1 MLEHLLETEVAKRP
15 PTVRLQG
22 RILFLT
28 EDPDLIRRQLA
39 GEDLE
44 WDPSIPLRD
53 DISTDEITP
62 GWVCYHFDEKLG
74 EYPYVGLL
82 CGDERPIGRNDI
94 RKGGFVCS
102 VSGKRRGKG
111 SSREASPYAERA
123 AGLRVVIGENIERI
137 YGENCANIGLL
148 ASTDF
153 SLIEKIRHGEE
164 IPLDAFIGDAG
175 RIQRDII
182 EYGGLLDY
190 AVARLKGLVTLPG
203 VTAPADRPQT
213 IAEKIIA
220 RHWVTDAASGAL
232 GVPAVEPGDT
242 GFLRA
247 DLRFSHEYVT
257 PMASTFWEDFAG
269 DAGLNHTESIV
280 FFRDHLAFLDE
291 VITEE
296 TKAAGL
302 LDAAHALHDRQ
313 REFAAAKGV
322 RLHGELPDRTGSEG
336 ICHIMVQDRYA
347 LPGQI
352 IIGSDSHTPHS
363 GALGCV
369 AFGVGTS
376 AIVNAWATR
385 DVRLEVPESIR
396 VNITGEPPPG
406 VVAKDLILELLRHP
420 TVKSGEAIGRI
431 IEFTGEAVE
440 ALSIDERATLTNM
453 AAEVGGFT
461 GVIAPDE
468 KAVAWIAGRRG
479 VPAAEVRALCDGLY
493 SDAGADYAATIEMDA
508 SGVEPMV
515 ATPGDPGNG
524 QPISALEGAV
534 SLDTVFVGS
543 CTGAKRADFEMYA
556 GVAREAVAAGKR
568 VPASVRAYA
577 QYGSI
582 DVEAWSR
589 EQGHDQALRDAG
601 FDVLAPGCGA
611 CINAGPGVSTTAEQV
626 TISSI
631 NRNFPGRSGPGQVY
645 LASPLTCVA
654 SAIEGRIVAYG
665 DQAWSRGAV
674 RQGERRAN

>member
-1 MLEHLLETEVAKRP
+1 MLEHLLQTEVARRP
-15 PTVRLQG
+15 PTVRLRG

-153 SLIEKIRHGEE
+153 SLIEKIRRGEE

-203 VTAPADRPQT
+203 IATPADRPQT

-232 GVPAVEPGDT
+232 GVPAVQPGDA

-296 TKAAGL
+296 RKEAGL

-396 VNITGEPPPG
+396 VNVTGEPPPG

-461 GVIAPDE
+461 GIIAPDE
-468 KAVAWIAGRRG
+468 KAVAWIARRRG
-479 VPAAEVRALCDGLY
+479 VPRDEIRALCDGLD
-493 SDAGADYAATIEMDA
+493 SDAGAAYAATIEMDA
-508 SGVEPMV
+508 SGIEPMV

-524 QPISALEGAV
+524 LPISALERDV
-534 SLDTVFVGS
+534 SLDTVFVGA

-577 QYGSI
+577 QYGSV

-611 CINAGPGVSTTAEQV
+611 CINAGPGVSTTKEEV

-665 DQAWSRGAV
+665 DQPWNRGAARSRG
-674 RQGERRAN
+674 

>member
-1 MLEHLLETEVAKRP
+1 MLEHLLETEVARRP

-28 EDPDLIRRQLA
+28 KDPGLIRRQLA
-39 GEDLE
+39 GEDLA

-82 CGDERPIGRNDI
+82 CGDEHPVGRNDI
-94 RKGGFVCS
+94 RNGGFVCS

-153 SLIEKIRHGEE
+153 SLIEKIRRGEE
-164 IPLDAFIGDAG
+164 IPLDAFIGDGG

-190 AVARLKGLVTLPG
+190 AVARLKGLVALPDIT
-203 VTAPADRPQT
+203 TAADRPQT
-213 IAEKIIA
+213 IAEKIMA

-232 GVPAVEPGDT
+232 GVPAVQPGDT

-257 PMASTFWEDFAG
+257 PMASTFWEEFAG

-296 TKAAGL
+296 RKAAGL

-347 LPGQI
+347 LPGQV

-376 AIVNAWATR
+376 AVVNAWATR

-396 VNITGEPPPG
+396 VDISGATPAG
-406 VVAKDLILELLRHP
+406 VAAKDLILELLRHP

-431 IEFTGEAVE
+431 IEFTGAAIE

-461 GVIAPDE
+461 GIIAPDE
-468 KAVAWIAGRRG
+468 NAVEWIAGRRG
-479 VPAAEVRALCDGLY
+479 MPEAELRAMCEGLY
-493 SDAGADYAATIEMDA
+493 SDPEADYAATIEMDA
-508 SGVEPMV
+508 SAIEPMV

-524 QPISALEGAV
+524 VPV
-534 SLDTVFVGS
+534 STLGGDVSVDTVFVGS

-556 GVAREAVAAGKR
+556 AVAREAVAAGKH

-589 EQGHDQALRDAG
+589 ERGHDQALRAAG

-665 DQAWSRGAV
+665 DQAWSGLH
-674 RQGERRAN
+674 

>member
-1 MLEHLLETEVAKRP
+1 MLERLLETEVARRP
-15 PTVRLQG
+15 PTVRLRG

-28 EDPDLIRRQLA
+28 EDPDLVRRQLA

-82 CGDERPIGRNDI
+82 CGEERPIGRNDV
-94 RKGGFVCS
+94 RNGGFVCS

-153 SLIEKIRHGEE
+153 SLIDRIRRGEE
-164 IPLDAFIGDAG
+164 IPLEAFIGDTG

-190 AVARLKGLVTLPG
+190 AVARLKGLVSLPEIG
-203 VTAPADRPQT
+203 TAAGRPQT
-213 IAEKIIA
+213 IAEKILA

-232 GVPAVEPGDT
+232 GVPVVRPGDT
-242 GFLRA
+242 GFVRA

-257 PMASTFWEDFAG
+257 PMASTFWEEFAG
-269 DAGLNHTESIV
+269 DAGLNDTDSIV

-296 TKAAGL
+296 RKAAGL

-336 ICHIMVQDRYA
+336 ICHIVVQDRYA
-347 LPGQI
+347 LPGQV
-352 IIGSDSHTPHS
+352 IIGSDSHTPHA

-396 VNITGEPPPG
+396 VRMTGASPPG

-431 IEFTGEAVE
+431 IEFTGEAID
-440 ALSIDERATLTNM
+440 AMSIDERVTLTNM

-461 GVIAPDE
+461 GIIAPDE
-468 KAVAWIAGRRG
+468 TTVSWLAERRG
-479 VPAAEVRALCDGLY
+479 LAAAEVRTLCEGLC
-493 SDAGADYAATIEMDA
+493 SDPGAEYAATIEIDTGA
-508 SGVEPMV
+508 VEPLV

-524 QPISALEGAV
+524 VPVAALGDDVAV
-534 SLDTVFVGS
+534 DLVFIGS
-543 CTGAKRADFEMYA
+543 CTGAKRTDFEMYA
-556 GVAREAVAAGKR
+556 TVAREAVAAGRR
-568 VPASVRAYA
+568 VPESVRAYA
-577 QYGSI
+577 QYGSV
-582 DVEAWSR
+582 DVESWSR
-589 EQGHDQALRDAG
+589 DRGHDRALREAG
-601 FDVLAPGCGA
+601 FEVLAPGCGA
-611 CINAGPGVSTTAEQV
+611 CINAGPGVSTSREQV

-654 SAIEGRIVAYG
+654 SAIEGRIVDYG
-665 DQAWSRGAV
+665 GRPWAGGALQ
-674 RQGERRAN
+674 RPDR

>member
-1 MLEHLLETEVAKRP
+1 MLEHLLETEVARRP
-15 PTVRLQG
+15 PTVRLRG

-28 EDPDLIRRQLA
+28 EDPGLIRRQLA

-153 SLIEKIRHGEE
+153 SLIEKIRRGEE

-203 VTAPADRPQT
+203 IATPADRPQT

-232 GVPAVEPGDT
+232 GVPAVQPGDA

-296 TKAAGL
+296 RKAAGL

-396 VNITGEPPPG
+396 VNMTGEPPPG
-406 VVAKDLILELLRHP
+406 VVAKDLTLELLRHP

-461 GVIAPDE
+461 GIIAPDA

-479 VPAAEVRALCDGLY
+479 APVDEIRALCDGLY
-493 SDAGADYAATIEMDA
+493 SDAEAEYAATIEMDA
-508 SGVEPMV
+508 SGIEPMV

-524 QPISALEGAV
+524 LPVSALEGEV
-534 SLDTVFVGS
+534 TLDTVFVGS

-631 NRNFPGRSGPGQVY
+631 NRNFPGRSGPGRVY

-665 DQAWSRGAV
+665 DQPWNRGAA
-674 RQGERRAN
+674 GSRR

>member
-1 MLEHLLETEVAKRP
+1 MLEHLLETEVARRP

-153 SLIEKIRHGEE
+153 SLIEKIRDGEE

-190 AVARLKGLVTLPG
+190 AVARLKGLVSLPG
-203 VTAPADRPQT
+203 VRTPADRPQT

-232 GVPAVEPGDT
+232 GVPAVKPGDT

-296 TKAAGL
+296 RKAAGL
-302 LDAAHALHDRQ
+302 LAAAHALHDRQ

-347 LPGQI
+347 LPGQV

-479 VPAAEVRALCDGLY
+479 VPAAEVRALCDGLH
-493 SDAGADYAATIEMDA
+493 SDAGADYAATIELDA

-524 QPISALEGAV
+524 LPISALEGDV
-534 SLDTVFVGS
+534 CLDTVFVGS

-556 GVAREAVAAGKR
+556 GVAREAVVAGKR

-611 CINAGPGVSTTAEQV
+611 CINAGPGVSTTGEQV

>member
-1 MLEHLLETEVAKRP
+1 MLERLLETDVARRS
-15 PTVRLQG
+15 PTVRVRG

-28 EDPDLIRRQLA
+28 EDPDLIRRQLE
-39 GEDLE
+39 GEDLD

-74 EYPYVGLL
+74 EYPYVGLQ
-82 CGDERPIGRNDI
+82 CGGEHPIGRNDI
-94 RKGGFVCS
+94 RRGGFVRS

-123 AGLRVVIGENIERI
+123 AGLRVVIAENIERI
-137 YGENCANIGLL
+137 YSENCANIGLL

-153 SLIEKIRHGEE
+153 SLIEKIRRGEA
-164 IPLDAFIGDAG
+164 IPLEAFTGDAG

-190 AVARLKGLVTLPG
+190 AVARLKGLVAIPEVET
-203 VTAPADRPQT
+203 PAERPQT
-213 IAEKIIA
+213 IAEKILA
-220 RHWVTDAASGAL
+220 RRWVADAAAETLGIGA
-232 GVPAVEPGDT
+232 VRPGDT
-242 GFLRA
+242 GFVRA

-269 DAGLNHTESIV
+269 DAGLNDTDSIV

-296 TKAAGL
+296 RKAAGL

-322 RLHGELPDRTGSEG
+322 RLHGELPERTGSEG
-336 ICHIMVQDRYA
+336 ICHIVVQDRYA
-347 LPGQI
+347 LPGQV

-385 DVRLEVPESIR
+385 DVRLEVPESILVHIAGR
-396 VNITGEPPPG
+396 CPPG
-406 VVAKDLILELLRHP
+406 VVAKDLILEVLRHP
-420 TVKSGEAIGRI
+420 TVRDGEAIGRI
-431 IEFTGEAVE
+431 IEFTGEAIE
-440 ALSIDERATLTNM
+440 SMSIDERATLTNM

-461 GVIAPDE
+461 GIIAPDE
-468 KAVAWIAGRRG
+468 TTVAWLARRRDMSADELWPLCEG
-479 VPAAEVRALCDGLY
+479 LHSDPGAE
-493 SDAGADYAATIEMDA
+493 YAARIEMDA
-508 SGVEPMV
+508 RRIAPMV

-524 QPISALEGAV
+524 VPV
-534 SLDTVFVGS
+534 SELGEDVGLDLVFIGS
-543 CTGAKRADFEMYA
+543 CTGSKREDFEMYGA
-556 GVAREAVAAGKR
+556 VAREAVAAGLR
-568 VPASVRAYA
+568 VPESVRAYA
-577 QYGSI
+577 QYGSV

-589 EQGHDQALRDAG
+589 ERGHDKALRDAG
-601 FDVLAPGCGA
+601 FQVLAPGCGA
-611 CINAGPGVSTTAEQV
+611 CINAGPGVSTSREQV

-654 SAIEGRIVAYG
+654 SAIEGRIVVY
-665 DQAWSRGAV
+665 DREAWAQPPG
-674 RQGERRAN
+674 

>member
-1 MLEHLLETEVAKRP
+1 MLEHLLETDVARRP
-15 PTVRLQG
+15 PTVHLQG

-190 AVARLKGLVTLPG
+190 AVARLKGLVSLPG
-203 VTAPADRPQT
+203 VTTPADRPQT

-220 RHWVTDAASGAL
+220 RHWVADAASGAL
-232 GVPAVEPGDT
+232 GVPAVKPGDT

-296 TKAAGL
+296 RKAAGL

-396 VNITGEPPPG
+396 VNITGEPPRG

-431 IEFTGEAVE
+431 IEFTGKAVE

-461 GVIAPDE
+461 GVIAPDA

-479 VPAAEVRALCDGLY
+479 VPAAEVRALCDGLC
-493 SDAGADYAATIEMDA
+493 SDAGAEYAATIEMDA

-524 QPISALEGAV
+524 LPISALEGDV
-534 SLDTVFVGS
+534 SLDTVFVGA

-556 GVAREAVAAGKR
+556 GAARQALAAGKR

-589 EQGHDQALRDAG
+589 ERGHDQALRDAG

-611 CINAGPGVSTTAEQV
+611 CINAGPGVSTTAAEV

-665 DQAWSRGAV
+665 DQAWSRDAGSPDEAC
-674 RQGERRAN
+674 

>member
-1 MLEHLLETEVAKRP
+1 MLEHLLETEVARRP

-39 GEDLE
+39 GEDLD

-82 CGDERPIGRNDI
+82 CGDEHPIGRNDI
-94 RKGGFVCS
+94 RNGGFVCS

-153 SLIEKIRHGEE
+153 SLIEKIRRGEE
-164 IPLDAFIGDAG
+164 IPLDAFIGDGG

-190 AVARLKGLVTLPG
+190 AVARLKGLVALPDIT
-203 VTAPADRPQT
+203 TAADRPQT
-213 IAEKIIA
+213 IAEKIMA

-232 GVPAVEPGDT
+232 SVPAVRPGDT
-242 GFLRA
+242 GFVRA

-257 PMASTFWEDFAG
+257 PMASTFWEEFAG

-296 TKAAGL
+296 RKAAGL

-347 LPGQI
+347 LPGQV

-376 AIVNAWATR
+376 AVVNAWATR

-396 VNITGEPPPG
+396 VDISGAPPAG

-431 IEFTGEAVE
+431 IEFTGEAIE
-440 ALSIDERATLTNM
+440 ALSIDERTTLTNM

-461 GVIAPDE
+461 GIIAPDE
-468 KAVAWIAGRRG
+468 KAVEWIAGRRG
-479 VPAAEVRALCDGLY
+479 MPEAELRAMCEGLY
-493 SDAGADYAATIEMDA
+493 SDPEAGYAATIEMDA
-508 SGVEPMV
+508 GAIEPMV

-524 QPISALEGAV
+524 VPVATLGGDV
-534 SLDTVFVGS
+534 SVDTVFVGS

-556 GVAREAVAAGKR
+556 AVAREAVAAGKH

-589 EQGHDQALRDAG
+589 ERGHDQALRAAG

-665 DQAWSRGAV
+665 DQTWSGLR
-674 RQGERRAN
+674 

>member
-1 MLEHLLETEVAKRP
+1 MLEHLLETEVARRP
-15 PTVRLQG
+15 PSVRLRG

-28 EDPDLIRRQLA
+28 EDPGLIRRQLA
-39 GEDLE
+39 GEDLD

-82 CGDERPIGRNDI
+82 CGDEHPIGRNDI
-94 RKGGFVCS
+94 RNGGFVCS

-153 SLIEKIRHGEE
+153 SLIEKIRRGEE
-164 IPLDAFIGDAG
+164 IPLDAFIGDGG

-190 AVARLKGLVTLPG
+190 AVARLKGLVALPDIT
-203 VTAPADRPQT
+203 TAADRPQT
-213 IAEKIIA
+213 IAEKIMA

-232 GVPAVEPGDT
+232 SVPAVRPGDT
-242 GFLRA
+242 GFVRA

-257 PMASTFWEDFAG
+257 PMASTFWEEFAG

-296 TKAAGL
+296 RKAAGL

-347 LPGQI
+347 LPGQV

-376 AIVNAWATR
+376 AVVNAWATR

-396 VNITGEPPPG
+396 VDISGAPPAG

-431 IEFTGEAVE
+431 IEFTGEAIE
-440 ALSIDERATLTNM
+440 ALSIDERTTLTNM

-461 GVIAPDE
+461 GIIAPDE
-468 KAVAWIAGRRG
+468 KAVEWIAGRRG
-479 VPAAEVRALCDGLY
+479 MPEAELRAMCEGLY
-493 SDAGADYAATIEMDA
+493 SDPEAGYAATIEMDA
-508 SGVEPMV
+508 GAIEPMV

-524 QPISALEGAV
+524 VPVATLGGDV
-534 SLDTVFVGS
+534 SVDTVFVGS

-556 GVAREAVAAGKR
+556 AVAREAVAAGKH

-589 EQGHDQALRDAG
+589 ERGHDQALRDAG

-665 DQAWSRGAV
+665 DQAWSGLR
-674 RQGERRAN
+674 

>member
-1 MLEHLLETEVAKRP
+1 MLEHLLETEVARRP

-39 GEDLE
+39 GEDLA

-82 CGDERPIGRNDI
+82 CGDEHPIGRNDI
-94 RKGGFVCS
+94 RNGGFVCS

-153 SLIEKIRHGEE
+153 SLIEKIRRGEE
-164 IPLDAFIGDAG
+164 IPLDAFIGDGG

-190 AVARLKGLVTLPG
+190 AVARLKGLVALPDIT
-203 VTAPADRPQT
+203 TAADRPQT
-213 IAEKIIA
+213 IAEKIMA

-232 GVPAVEPGDT
+232 GVPAVRPGDT
-242 GFLRA
+242 GFVRA

-257 PMASTFWEDFAG
+257 PMASTFWEEFAG

-296 TKAAGL
+296 RKAAGL

-347 LPGQI
+347 LPGQV

-376 AIVNAWATR
+376 AVVNAWATR

-396 VNITGEPPPG
+396 VDISGAPPAG

-431 IEFTGEAVE
+431 IEFTGEAIE

-461 GVIAPDE
+461 GIIAPDE
-468 KAVAWIAGRRG
+468 KAVEWIAGRRG
-479 VPAAEVRALCDGLY
+479 MPEAELRAMCEGLY
-493 SDAGADYAATIEMDA
+493 SDPEADYAATIEMDA
-508 SGVEPMV
+508 SSIEPMV

-524 QPISALEGAV
+524 VPV
-534 SLDTVFVGS
+534 STLGGDVSVDTVFVGS

-556 GVAREAVAAGKR
+556 AVAREAVAAGR
-568 VPASVRAYA
+568 QVPASVRAYA

-589 EQGHDQALRDAG
+589 ERGHDQALRDAG

-665 DQAWSRGAV
+665 EQAWNREVA
-674 RQGERRAN
+674 R

>member
-1 MLEHLLETEVAKRP
+1 MLEHLLETEVARRP

-39 GEDLE
+39 GEDLA

-82 CGDERPIGRNDI
+82 CGDEHPIGRNDI
-94 RKGGFVCS
+94 RNGGFVCS

-153 SLIEKIRHGEE
+153 SLIEKIRRGEE
-164 IPLDAFIGDAG
+164 IPLDAFIGDGG

-190 AVARLKGLVTLPG
+190 AVARLKGLVALPDIT
-203 VTAPADRPQT
+203 TAADRPQT
-213 IAEKIIA
+213 IAEKIMA

-232 GVPAVEPGDT
+232 GVPAVRPGDT
-242 GFLRA
+242 GFVRA

-257 PMASTFWEDFAG
+257 PMASTFWEEFAG

-296 TKAAGL
+296 RKAAGL

-347 LPGQI
+347 LPGQV

-376 AIVNAWATR
+376 AVVNAWATR

-396 VNITGEPPPG
+396 VDISGAPPAG

-431 IEFTGEAVE
+431 IEFTGEAIE

-461 GVIAPDE
+461 GIIAPDE
-468 KAVAWIAGRRG
+468 KAVEWIAGRRG
-479 VPAAEVRALCDGLY
+479 MPEAELRAMCEGLY
-493 SDAGADYAATIEMDA
+493 SDPEADYAATIEMDA
-508 SGVEPMV
+508 SSIEPMV

-524 QPISALEGAV
+524 VPV
-534 SLDTVFVGS
+534 STLGGDVSVDTVFVGS

-556 GVAREAVAAGKR
+556 AVAREAVAAGR
-568 VPASVRAYA
+568 QVPASVRAYA

-589 EQGHDQALRDAG
+589 ERGHDQALRDAG

-665 DQAWSRGAV
+665 DQAWSGLR
-674 RQGERRAN
+674 

>member
-1 MLEHLLETEVAKRP
+1 MLEHLLETEVARRP
-15 PTVRLQG
+15 STVRLKG

-153 SLIEKIRHGEE
+153 SLIEKIRRGEE

-190 AVARLKGLVTLPG
+190 AVARLKGLVALPG
-203 VTAPADRPQT
+203 ITTPADRPQT
-213 IAEKIIA
+213 VAEKIIA
-220 RHWVTDAASGAL
+220 RHWVGDAASGVL
-232 GVPAVEPGDT
+232 GVPAVQPGDT

-257 PMASTFWEDFAG
+257 PMASTFWEEFAG
-269 DAGLNHTESIV
+269 DAGLNDTESIV

-296 TKAAGL
+296 RKAAGL

-347 LPGQI
+347 LPGQV
-352 IIGSDSHTPHS
+352 IIGSDSHTPHA

-396 VNITGEPPPG
+396 VSMTGAPPPG

-461 GVIAPDE
+461 GIIAPDA

-479 VPAAEVRALCDGLY
+479 VPTDEVRALCDGLY
-493 SDAGADYAATIEMDA
+493 SDVDAEYAATIEMDA
-508 SGVEPMV
+508 GGIEPMV

-524 QPISALEGAV
+524 VPVSALEEEV

-556 GVAREAVAAGKR
+556 AVAREAVAAGKR

-589 EQGHDQALRDAG
+589 EQGHDRALRDAG

-611 CINAGPGVSTTAEQV
+611 CINAGPGVSTTADQV

-665 DQAWSRGAV
+665 DQPWNRGAA
-674 RQGERRAN
+674 G

>member
-1 MLEHLLETEVAKRP
+1 MLEHLLETDVTRRP

-22 RILFLT
+22 RVLFLT

-82 CGDERPIGRNDI
+82 CGDDRPIGRNDI

-153 SLIEKIRHGEE
+153 SLIEKIRRGEE

-190 AVARLKGLVTLPG
+190 AVARLKGLVTLPAIA
-203 VTAPADRPQT
+203 TPADRPQT

-232 GVPAVEPGDT
+232 GVPAVRPGDT

-257 PMASTFWEDFAG
+257 PMASTFWEEFAG

-296 TKAAGL
+296 RKAAGL

-396 VNITGEPPPG
+396 VNVAGEPPPG

-461 GVIAPDE
+461 GIIAPDG
-468 KAVAWIAGRRG
+468 KTVTWIAGRRG
-479 VPAAEVRALCDGLY
+479 LAEDEVRALCDGLY
-493 SDAGADYAATIEMDA
+493 SDQGAHYAATIEMDA
-508 SGVEPMV
+508 NGIEPMV

-524 QPISALEGAV
+524 VPVSALEGDV

-556 GVAREAVAAGKR
+556 AVAREAVAAGKR

-589 EQGHDQALRDAG
+589 ERGHDRALRDAG

-611 CINAGPGVSTTAEQV
+611 CINAGPGVSTTKEEV

-665 DQAWSRGAV
+665 DQPWNRGAA
-674 RQGERRAN
+674 R

>member
-1 MLEHLLETEVAKRP
+1 MLEHLLETEVARRP
-15 PTVRLQG
+15 PTVRFKG

-39 GEDLE
+39 GEDLD

-82 CGDERPIGRNDI
+82 CGDERPVGRNDI
-94 RKGGFVCS
+94 REGGFVCS

-153 SLIEKIRHGEE
+153 SLIEKIRSGEE

-190 AVARLKGLVTLPG
+190 AVARLKGLVTLPAI
-203 VTAPADRPQT
+203 TTPADRPQT

-232 GVPAVEPGDT
+232 GVPAVKPGDT

-296 TKAAGL
+296 RKAAGL

-396 VNITGEPPPG
+396 VKITGEPPPG

-420 TVKSGEAIGRI
+420 TVKNGEAIGRI

-461 GVIAPDE
+461 GIIAPDA
-468 KAVAWIAGRRG
+468 KTVAWIAGRRG
-479 VPAAEVRALCDGLY
+479 VAVDEIRGLCDGLY
-493 SDAGADYAATIEMDA
+493 SDAGAAYAATIEMDA
-508 SGVEPMV
+508 GGIEPMV

-524 QPISALEGAV
+524 MPVSALEGAV

-556 GVAREAVAAGKR
+556 AVAREAVAAGKR

-589 EQGHDQALRDAG
+589 EQGHDRALRDAG

-611 CINAGPGVSTTAEQV
+611 CINAGPGVSTTKEQV

-665 DQAWSRGAV
+665 DQAWIRGAASS
-674 RQGERRAN
+674 R

>member
-1 MLEHLLETEVAKRP
+1 MLEHLLETEVARRP
-15 PTVRLQG
+15 PTVRLRG

-153 SLIEKIRHGEE
+153 SLIEKIRRGEE

-203 VTAPADRPQT
+203 IATPADRPQT

-232 GVPAVEPGDT
+232 GVPAVQPGDA

-269 DAGLNHTESIV
+269 DAALNHTESIV

-296 TKAAGL
+296 RKAAGL

-352 IIGSDSHTPHS
+352 IIGSDSHTPHA

-396 VNITGEPPPG
+396 VNITGEPPRG

-461 GVIAPDE
+461 GIIAPDE
-468 KAVAWIAGRRG
+468 KAVAWIARRRG
-479 VPAAEVRALCDGLY
+479 VPMDEIRALCDGLY
-493 SDAGADYAATIEMDA
+493 SDAGAAYAATIEMDA
-508 SGVEPMV
+508 SGIEPMV

-524 QPISALEGAV
+524 LPISALEGDV
-534 SLDTVFVGS
+534 SLDTVFVGA

-556 GVAREAVAAGKR
+556 GVAREALAAGKR

-589 EQGHDQALRDAG
+589 EQGHDRALRDAG

-665 DQAWSRGAV
+665 DQPWNRGAALS
-674 RQGERRAN
+674 RR

>member
-153 SLIEKIRHGEE
+153 SLIEKIRKGEA

-190 AVARLKGLVTLPG
+190 AVARLKGLVTLPA
-203 VTAPADRPQT
+203 VATPADRPQT

-232 GVPAVEPGDT
+232 GVPAVKPGDT

-296 TKAAGL
+296 RKAAGL

-479 VPAAEVRALCDGLY
+479 VPAAEVRALCDGLH
-493 SDAGADYAATIEMDA
+493 SDAGANYAATIEMDA
-508 SGVEPMV
+508 GGVEPMV

-524 QPISALEGAV
+524 LPISALEGDV
-534 SLDTVFVGS
+534 SLDTVFVGA

-556 GVAREAVAAGKR
+556 GVARQAVAAGKR

-589 EQGHDQALRDAG
+589 EQGHDRALREAG

-665 DQAWSRGAV
+665 DQEWSGEAGSPDGAC
-674 RQGERRAN
+674 

>member
-1 MLEHLLETEVAKRP
+1 MPVRLLETEVEKRP
-15 PTVRLQG
+15 STVRLQG

-44 WDPSIPLRD
+44 WDPSIPLRS

-82 CGDERPIGRNDI
+82 CGGELPIGRHDVKN
-94 RKGGFVCS
+94 GGFVCS

-111 SSREASPYAERA
+111 SSREASPYAEQA
-123 AGLRVVIGENIERI
+123 AGIRVVIGENIERI

-153 SLIEKIRHGEE
+153 SLIDKIRRGDE
-164 IPLDAFIGDAG
+164 IPLEAFIGDTG
-175 RIQRDII
+175 QIQRDII
-182 EYGGLLDY
+182 EYGGLLEY
-190 AVARLKGLVTLPG
+190 AVARLRGLVTVPD
-203 VTAPADRPQT
+203 VATPADRPQT
-213 IAEKIIA
+213 IGEKVMA
-220 RHWVTDAASGAL
+220 RHWVADAAAETLS
-232 GVPAVEPGDT
+232 VPAVKPGDT
-242 GFLRA
+242 GFIRT

-257 PMASTFWEDFAG
+257 PMAATFWQDFAG
-269 DAGLNHTESIV
+269 DAGLNDTDSIL

-296 TKAAGL
+296 RKTAGL

-347 LPGQI
+347 LPGQV
-352 IIGSDSHTPHS
+352 IIGSDSHTPHV
-363 GALGCV
+363 GALGAL

-396 VNITGEPPPG
+396 IHITGELQPG
-406 VVAKDLILELLRHP
+406 VTAKDLMIEILRHP
-420 TVKSGEAIGRI
+420 TVKSGEAIARI
-431 IEFTGEAVE
+431 IEYTGSTVE
-440 ALSIDERATLTNM
+440 ALGIDERVTLTNM

-461 GVIAPDE
+461 GIIAPDE
-468 KAVAWIAGRRG
+468 KTIEWIANIRG
-479 VPAAEVRALCDGLY
+479 IPADGIRALCEGLA
-493 SDAGADYAATIEMDA
+493 SDPGAEYAATIEIDA
-508 SGVEPMV
+508 SRLEPMV

-524 QPISALEGAV
+524 VPISELPENIV
-534 SLDTVFVGS
+534 LDLVFVGS
-543 CTGAKRADFEMYA
+543 CTGAKRDDFDMYA
-556 GVAREAVAAGKR
+556 AVARDAVAAGRR
-568 VPASVRAYA
+568 VPESVKAYT
-577 QYGSI
+577 QYGSV
-582 DVEAWSR
+582 DVEAYCI
-589 EQGHDQALRDAG
+589 EQGYDELFRKLG
-601 FDVLAPGCGA
+601 FEVLAPGCGA
-611 CINAGPGVSTTAEQV
+611 CINAGPGVSTSPDQV

-631 NRNFPGRSGPGQVY
+631 NRNFPGRSGPGHVY
-645 LASPLTCVA
+645 LASPLTCIA
-654 SAIEGRIVAYG
+654 SAIEGRVVAYRPEAA
-665 DQAWSRGAV
+665 DSI
-674 RQGERRAN
+674 

>member
-1 MLEHLLETEVAKRP
+1 MLEHLLETEVARRP

-39 GEDLE
+39 GEDLD

-74 EYPYVGLL
+74 DYPYVGLL

-94 RKGGFVCS
+94 RNGGFVCS

-153 SLIEKIRHGEE
+153 SLIEKIRRGEE
-164 IPLDAFIGDAG
+164 IPLEAFIGDGG

-190 AVARLKGLVTLPG
+190 AVARLKGLVALPDIT
-203 VTAPADRPQT
+203 TAADRPQT
-213 IAEKIIA
+213 IAEKIMA
-220 RHWVTDAASGAL
+220 RHWVADAASGAL
-232 GVPAVEPGDT
+232 GVPAVRPGDT

-257 PMASTFWEDFAG
+257 PMASTFWEEFAG

-296 TKAAGL
+296 RKAAGL

-313 REFAAAKGV
+313 REFATAKGV

-347 LPGQI
+347 LPGQV

-396 VNITGEPPPG
+396 VEIGGEPPPG

-420 TVKSGEAIGRI
+420 TVRSGEAIGRV
-431 IEFTGEAVE
+431 IEFTGDAVE

-461 GVIAPDE
+461 GIIAPDE

-479 VPAAEVRALCDGLY
+479 VPAEEIRVLCVGLHSDEGAE
-493 SDAGADYAATIEMDA
+493 YAATIEMNA
-508 SGVEPMV
+508 SGIEPMV

-524 QPISALEGAV
+524 VPVSALGEDVGV
-534 SLDTVFVGS
+534 DTVFVGS

-556 GVAREAVAAGKR
+556 TVAREAVAAGKR
-568 VPASVRAYA
+568 VPPAVRAYA

-589 EQGHDQALRDAG
+589 KQGHDQALRDAG

-665 DQAWSRGAV
+665 EQAWS
-674 RQGERRAN
+674 GETARSG

>member
-15 PTVRLQG
+15 PTVRLKG

-39 GEDLE
+39 GEDLD

-153 SLIEKIRHGEE
+153 SLIEKIRRGEE
-164 IPLDAFIGDAG
+164 IPLDAFVGDAG

-190 AVARLKGLVTLPG
+190 AVARLKGLVALPDI
-203 VTAPADRPQT
+203 TTPADRPQT
-213 IAEKIIA
+213 IAEKIMA
-220 RHWVTDAASGAL
+220 RHWVADAASGRL
-232 GVPAVEPGDT
+232 GVPAVQPGDT

-296 TKAAGL
+296 RKAAGL

-352 IIGSDSHTPHS
+352 IIGSDSHTPHA

-396 VNITGEPPPG
+396 VNVTGEPTPG

-420 TVKSGEAIGRI
+420 TIRSGEAIGRI

-461 GVIAPDE
+461 GIIAPDA

-479 VPAAEVRALCDGLY
+479 VSADEIRALCDGLY

-508 SGVEPMV
+508 SGIEPMV

-524 QPISALEGAV
+524 VPVSALGGDV
-534 SLDTVFVGS
+534 SVDTVFVGA
-543 CTGAKRADFEMYA
+543 CTGAKRADFEMY
-556 GVAREAVAAGKR
+556 GTVAREAVAAGKR
-568 VPASVRAYA
+568 VPSAVRAYA

-589 EQGHDQALRDAG
+589 EQGHDRALRAAG

-665 DQAWSRGAV
+665 EQAWNRKVA
-674 RQGERRAN
+674 R